1 MQSQKASFFSSE
13 AEDSSCMPKL
23 PKARGYLQQKREM
36 SGPQDANEM
45 GVLTYSKHLI
55 PMRTCQRLCEG
66 NKRLEVHSVES
77 QGRNTEVPNL
87 PSQGEGKA
95 GPQPRTKFLN
105 SPRAGCPE
113 VGK

>member
-1 MQSQKASFFSSE
+1 
-13 AEDSSCMPKL
+13 MPKL